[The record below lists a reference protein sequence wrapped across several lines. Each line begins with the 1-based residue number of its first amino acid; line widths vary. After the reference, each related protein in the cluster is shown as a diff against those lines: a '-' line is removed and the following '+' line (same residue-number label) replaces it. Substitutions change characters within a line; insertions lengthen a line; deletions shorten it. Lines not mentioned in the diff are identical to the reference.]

1 MKEIASSISELSSAL
16 ITECSN
22 NPKLRDIPEE
32 NIQEIIDT
40 LVRYQFSEDN
50 RKNAKTNLKN
60 ALSRMIHILIQED

>member
-1 MKEIASSISELSSAL
+1 MKGIASSISELSSAL

-50 RKNAKTNLKN
+50 RKNAKANLEKS
-60 ALSRMIHILIQED
+60 LSEIIHMLIQED